1 MENILWFIVVI
12 ISILANAYQ
21 LKLHYKEKKDIF
33 VKFMARNLA
42 ESEYFDKIY
51 PGIAKNKLEEMR
63 KAAKKT
69 MTEAE
74 KKVKEIASKF

>member
-33 VKFMARNLA
+33 NKFMARNLA
-42 ESEYFDKIY
+42 ESEYFDKLY
-51 PGIAKNKLEEMR
+51 PGVAKAKLEEM
-63 KAAKKT
+63 KKTAKKV
-69 MTEAE
+69 MTAAE
-74 KKVKEIASKF
+74 KKVKEVAGKF

>member
-1 MENILWFIVVI
+1 MEHILWFIVVI

-42 ESEYFDKIY
+42 EAEYFDKVY
-51 PGIAKNKLEEMR
+51 PKQTKEEI
-63 KAAKKT
+63 KAMVKKRQEK

-74 KKVKEIASKF
+74 RKIKEIAGKF

>member
-1 MENILWFIVVI
+1 MEHILWFIVVI

-42 ESEYFDKIY
+42 ESEYFDKLY
-51 PGIAKNKLEEMR
+51 PGIAKTKLEEMK
-63 KAAKKT
+63 KAAQKE

-74 KKVKEIASKF
+74 KKVKEIAGKF